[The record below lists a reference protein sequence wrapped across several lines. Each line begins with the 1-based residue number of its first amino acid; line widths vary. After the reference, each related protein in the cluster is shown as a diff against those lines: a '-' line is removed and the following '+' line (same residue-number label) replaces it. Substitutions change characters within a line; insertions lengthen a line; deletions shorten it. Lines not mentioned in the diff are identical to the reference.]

1 MRHKEEIIKS
11 DKKMIEQLKKESD
24 VHSIFRDFYSSLM
37 SFSNKFVANMAVSED
52 IVQDVFL
59 SMWENREKLHT
70 INSIK
75 SFLYASVRN
84 SCLNYLKHQKVEQ
97 KYIDNYDEINS
108 EQFFLNQI
116 IEEET
121 DRLIYKAIGSFAPQT
136 RKILVYHL
144 TGYSNSEI
152 SLKLGISTNTVKTL
166 KSRAYKILKSNLA
179 IHLQCENLRCFF
191 SIFL

>member
-1 MRHKEEIIKS
+1 MEIKDS
-11 DKKMIEQLKKESD
+11 DNKVIELLKKEND
-24 VHSIFRDFYSSLM
+24 VHSIFRTFYSSLM
-37 SFSNKFVANMAVSED
+37 SFSNRFVANMAVSED

-59 SMWENREKLHT
+59 SMWENKENLHS
-70 INSIK
+70 INSVK

-97 KYIDNYDEINS
+97 KYIDNYEEINS
-108 EQFFLNQI
+108 EHFFLNQI

-136 RKILVYHL
+136 RKILIYHL
-144 TGYSNSEI
+144 SGYSNSEI
-152 SLKLGISTNTVKTL
+152 SIKLGISANTVKTL

-179 IHLQCENLRCFF
+179 VDLRSENLRTIL